1 MNINYVAVLVAAIAN
16 MALGFLWYSPFMLGK
31 PWMKLM
37 GYHMHDKEQMEKMKK
52 EAMPAYAGSMIASLV
67 MAYVLVNFIHFAVA
81 KTALE
86 GATIGFWAW
95 FGFVGTTSLTGAL
108 FNKKSISLWA
118 IDSGYFLVALLIMG
132 AILAAWV

>member
-1 MNINYVAVLVAAIAN
+1 MPINYVAVLVAAVAN
-16 MALGFLWYSPFMLGK
+16 MALGFLWYSPFILGK

-37 GYHMHDKEQMEKMKK
+37 GYHMHDKEQMEKMQK
-52 EAMPAYAGSMIASLV
+52 EAMPAYVASMIASLV

-95 FGFVGTTSLTGAL
+95 LGFVGTTSLTGAL
-108 FNKKSISLWA
+108 FNKKKISLWA
-118 IDSGYFLVALLIMG
+118 IDTGYFLAALLIMG